1 VEFPAFHFTAQAL
14 SVTASFGCHVAANRY
29 GQAHSFNGNTACN
42 KRGTRIGSREEQDGC
57 ESEKE
62 TGRHDEQ
69 PCVFHDQILCAL
81 PFRVKEIP

>member
-1 VEFPAFHFTAQAL
+1 MEFPAFHFTAQAV
-14 SVTASFGCHVAANRY
+14 SVTASFRRHMAANCH
-29 GQAHSFNGNTACN
+29 GESHSFNGDTARN
-42 KRGTRIGSREEQDGC
+42 KSGTRIGSREEKDGC

>member
-1 VEFPAFHFTAQAL
+1 VEFSAFHLTAQAL
-14 SVTASFGCHVAANRY
+14 SVTASFGRHVTANCNA
-29 GQAHSFNGNTACN
+29 QAHSFDGNGAYN
-42 KRGTRIGSREEQDGC
+42 KRGPRVRSREEQDGC